1 MPQTNDTKNI
11 DTKKYKINDELLNAA
26 LLQVGK
32 KITEEREKQNY
43 TIADIS
49 LMTNLDTAHLY
60 RIEKG
65 ERIIGLKALLK
76 IAFCLNRPISDF
88 LPLEFQYLSPAQR
101 FELAISGASPEI
113 INELM
118 QMIEIYVKYQK
129 N

>member
-1 MPQTNDTKNI
+1 M
-11 DTKKYKINDELLNAA
+11 
-26 LLQVGK
+26 
-32 KITEEREKQNY
+32 R
-43 TIADIS
+43 
-49 LMTNLDTAHLY
+49 NLDTAHLY